1 MLRQNCIYAAW
12 IVETKPQ
19 KITES
24 AKKCVGG
31 GEGEGRNIPKTRQ
44 IFGIKEE
51 KELDAAGGK
60 DEAMTIIINFCFFDT
75 YLPPI
80 YRWMFGIL
88 SHII

>member
-1 MLRQNCIYAAW
+1 MDSGDQTPKNHRKC
-12 IVETKPQ
+12 Q
-19 KITES
+19 KV
-24 AKKCVGG
+24 CVGEVGGGG
-31 GEGEGRNIPKTRQ
+31 GEGKGEGGHMPKTRQ